1 MLMQFFRKIC
11 FLTHHLEGKC
21 DIVYCILFS
30 FIGYLHDFRPVLTF
44 RRSGA
49 RRLGDRD
56 RVSNSANDSS
66 SSDRNSGPIDRDSFT
81 RWRDRHCY
89 GQQQHRQRQQW
100 LEGAL
105 RDSAWDKDTGNY

>member
-1 MLMQFFRKIC
+1 M
-11 FLTHHLEGKC
+11 
-21 DIVYCILFS
+21 
-30 FIGYLHDFRPVLTF
+30 LTF

-56 RVSNSANDSS
+56 RVSNSANDST
-66 SSDRNSGPIDRDSFT
+66 SSDRNSVTSDRDSFT

-89 GQQQHRQRQQW
+89 GQQQHRQRQQQW

-105 RDSAWDKDTGNY
+105 QNSGWEKDPGLEIEKFVVLIILYSCFELYFL

>member
-1 MLMQFFRKIC
+1 M
-11 FLTHHLEGKC
+11 
-21 DIVYCILFS
+21 
-30 FIGYLHDFRPVLTF
+30 LTF

-56 RVSNSANDSS
+56 RVSNSANDSTS
-66 SSDRNSGPIDRDSFT
+66 SNDRNSGPSDRDSFT

-105 RDSAWDKDTGNY
+105 RDSSWDKDPGLYIYFLKKCFEFFIIRYWY

>member
-1 MLMQFFRKIC
+1 M
-11 FLTHHLEGKC
+11 
-21 DIVYCILFS
+21 
-30 FIGYLHDFRPVLTF
+30 LTF

-56 RVSNSANDSS
+56 RVSNAANDGA
-66 SSDRNSGPIDRDSFT
+66 SSDRNPGPSDRDSFT

-89 GQQQHRQRQQW
+89 GQQHRQRQQQW

-105 RDSAWDKDTGNY
+105 RDSGWENSKDTGDTVS